1 MKILMK
7 QQIIRNSRWKQLTKN
22 ENVVD
27 SFRAPIYRFQN
38 AILLV
43 WLIRFLQQ
51 LDNCTL
57 YSLFVAC
64 LQRTERECNKI
75 QNTVLDR

>member
-27 SFRAPIYRFQN
+27 SFRESISHFQN
-38 AILLV
+38 A
-43 WLIRFLQQ
+43 
-51 LDNCTL
+51 L
-57 YSLFVAC
+57 YFSFG
-64 LQRTERECNKI
+64 
-75 QNTVLDR
+75 